1 MHTVYLIMGSNI
13 NPAQNTRRA
22 VGLLAERVAIQAIST
37 CWQTPPFGT
46 DGPNFI
52 NTALC
57 VQSDLALEALKN
69 DVLRVVEGILGRV
82 RTVDKYA
89 PRPIDLD
96 IVIYDGQVLEPALWT
111 LAYLALPVAE
121 LLPDLAH
128 PGSGRRLA
136 DIAEDL
142 RRSGTAHPLQ
152 DILTGE
158 L

>member
-13 NPAQNTRRA
+13 DPVQNTRRA
-22 VGLLAERVAIQAIST
+22 VALLAERVAIQAIST
-37 CWQTPPFGT
+37 CWQTPPVGT
-46 DGPNFI
+46 DGPHFI

-57 VQSDLALEALKN
+57 VQTDLALEALKTG
-69 DVLRVVEGILGRV
+69 VLRAVERALGRV
-82 RTVDKYA
+82 RTADKYA

-96 IVIYDGQVLEPALWT
+96 IVIYDGQIIESALWT

-121 LLPDLAH
+121 LLPDLKH
-128 PGSGRRLA
+128 PTSDRRLA

-142 RRSGTAHPLQ
+142 RRAGTAHPLQ